1 MDFATQLMIVLGFVS
16 AVTAVVFFM
25 FTTLVLRPWLR
36 ARQGGAPL
44 HVRRLVHMLFLR
56 ANVDAVTDAWIMSRK
71 ADLSVALSDL
81 EMHDIAGGNV
91 RRVIIAAIGSQK
103 SGVNLS
109 LSQVMAMDLGGN
121 DPVEGVQ
128 GMMRAQEVRRRNEA
142 GQVDEA
148 KASTLVGAQGEVTS
162 AITAP
167 GVVSIDGVLVSAIS
181 RNGFVPTG
189 ASVRVV
195 DSKGNVVVV
204 ENMDARK

>member
-1 MDFATQLMIVLGFVS
+1 MDSATQLLIILGLLG
-16 AVTAVVFFM
+16 AATAVFLFL
-25 FTTLVLRPWLR
+25 FSTAILRPWLR

-44 HVRRLVHMLFLR
+44 HIGRLFHMLFLH

-71 ADLSVALSDL
+71 ADLPVALSDL

-109 LSQVMAMDLGGN
+109 LSQVMAMDLDGN

-148 KASTLVGAQGEVTS
+148 KAGALVGAQGEVTS

-181 RNGFVPTG
+181 KDGFVPTG

-195 DSKGNVVVV
+195 ASKGNVVVV
-204 ENMDARK
+204 EDLENRK